1 MNKNSIIK
9 REKLDW
15 FLSRA
20 LNIQL
25 EVMTNHF
32 DLMKVIINT
41 LLECEVEQLAGTA
54 YSRGKSF
61 SRWGSNPGS
70 VRSGAQKIRIEV
82 PRVKNKTSGKFS
94 TLDLYNQLK
103 ELPAQSHE
111 MAQSVLHGLSMR
123 DYARVSDQLTESF
136 GLSAA
141 SLSDK
146 FKQCSRQ
153 AIKDFNSRRFDNER
167 YIGLF
172 IDGKSLSDGQ
182 MIIVLG
188 IKEDGSKQVMTTVQS
203 HTENASV
210 CTEMLLEL
218 IDRGLND
225 KEGLLI
231 VIDGAK
237 GIRKAVADVFG
248 EKAIVQRC
256 RWHKRENVTKYL
268 NPKDKKVFKD
278 KLQRAYS
285 EDNYQDA
292 KDALATIGEEL
303 KIKNMKAYDSLQ
315 EGLEETLTLQ
325 KLGINKSFRASF
337 GTTNCIES
345 LNSQIA
351 KYTRNVKRWTNS
363 EQRYRWVIS
372 ACIEAEKR
380 MTLIPN
386 AKKIETL
393 KNALKKKINFDTENE
408 PAISTNF

>member
-15 FLSRA
+15 FLSQA
-20 LNIQL
+20 LNLQL
-25 EVMTNHF
+25 EVMSNHF
-32 DLMKVIINT
+32 DLMKVVINT
-41 LLECEVEQLAGTA
+41 LLECEVEQMAGEA
-54 YSRGKSF
+54 YSRGKSYC
-61 SRWGSNPGS
+61 RWGSNPGS
-70 VRSGAQKIRIEV
+70 VRSGSQKIRIEV
-82 PRVKNKTSGKFS
+82 PRVKNKASGKFS
-94 TLDLYNQLK
+94 TLNLYSQLK

-123 DYARVSDQLTESF
+123 DYAKVSDQLADSI

-141 SLSDK
+141 ALSDK

-153 AIKDFNSRRFDNER
+153 AVKDFNNRRFDDDR

-172 IDGKSLSDGQ
+172 IDGKSLSDQQ

-188 IKEDGSKQVMTTVQS
+188 IKEDGTKQVMTTVQS
-203 HTENASV
+203 HTENAAV

-218 IDRGLND
+218 IDRGLD
-225 KEGLLI
+225 DQDGLLI

-237 GIRKAVADVFG
+237 GIRKAVEDVFG
-248 EKAIVQRC
+248 EKAKVQRC

-285 EDNYQDA
+285 ENDYKDA
-292 KDALATIGEEL
+292 KYALEVIGEEL
-303 KIKNMKAYDSLQ
+303 KIINMKAYDSLQ

-325 KLGINKSFRASF
+325 KLGINKSFKVSF

-372 ACIEAEKR
+372 GCIEAEKR
-380 MTLIPN
+380 MGKITN
-386 AKKIETL
+386 AKNLDKL
-393 KNALKKKINFDTENE
+393 KNALKKKIKFEPENE